1 MLIFVFMS
9 LKITGFFDHQYIRR
23 STKVEQSAL
32 DFLVRDSNQRKVECK
47 TATAGWMWLGNF
59 NQTQISLDLPWV
71 GFGAYGDGMATLE
84 LIQNEIL
91 NED

>member
-1 MLIFVFMS
+1 
-9 LKITGFFDHQYIRR
+9 
-23 STKVEQSAL
+23 
-32 DFLVRDSNQRKVECK
+32 
-47 TATAGWMWLGNF
+47 MWLGNF